1 MMFPKE
7 FKDAIS
13 NLPSE
18 EKDKLIF
25 RLLKTDLAL
34 ANQLH
39 FKLVSD
45 HTVEELREKVKT
57 QLDLLI
63 DRATKNYYS
72 PGYLNMDIRDMSG
85 RINEHVNITKD
96 KYGEISLNLYMIIRM
111 LEENRKSILT
121 ASWGKA
127 EKLCTAVVSRAFK
140 ILLLIK
146 KMHED
151 YFTEFEDDLKKLG
164 KLINSNDHLMKA
176 AIYNGLNV
184 TWLIT
189 GNIPGN
195 IEQIHKELKAKGYLK
210 RSCL

>member
-1 MMFPKE
+1 MIFPKE
-7 FKDAIS
+7 FKEAIS
-13 NLPSE
+13 NLPSA

-25 RLLKTDLAL
+25 RLLKNDLAL

-45 HTVEELREKVKT
+45 HTVEELREKVKA
-57 QLDLLI
+57 QLNILI
-63 DRATKNYYS
+63 ERATNKYYS

-96 KYGEISLNLYMIIRM
+96 KYGEISLNLYMITRI
-111 LEENRKSILT
+111 LEENRKNILT
-121 ASWGKA
+121 VSWGKA

-164 KLINSNDHLMKA
+164 ELIANNNYLMKA
-176 AIYNGLNV
+176 AIYNGLNIN
-184 TWLIT
+184 WLLS
-189 GNIPGN
+189 GNIPDN
-195 IEQIHKELKAKGYLK
+195 IQQIHKELKGKGYL
-210 RSCL
+210 

>member
-1 MMFPKE
+1 
-7 FKDAIS
+7 
-13 NLPSE
+13 
-18 EKDKLIF
+18 
-25 RLLKTDLAL
+25 LAL

-45 HTVEELREKVKT
+45 HTVEELREKVKA
-57 QLDLLI
+57 QLNILI
-63 DRATKNYYS
+63 ERATNNYYS

-96 KYGEISLNLYMIIRM
+96 KYGEISLNLYMVTRI
-111 LEENRKSILT
+111 LEENRKNILT
-121 ASWGKA
+121 VSWGKA

-164 KLINSNDHLMKA
+164 ELIANNNYLMKA
-176 AIYNGLNV
+176 AIYNGLNIN
-184 TWLIT
+184 WLLS
-189 GNIPGN
+189 GNIPDN
-195 IEQIHKELKAKGYLK
+195 IQQIHKELKGKGYL
-210 RSCL
+210 